1 MGEADVTTVQMEGWG
16 AASTILGVAHLPPGN
31 AWGPEECLTFH
42 TRTAVYRLPLSATAS
57 GGGATPQLLAG
68 QESERG
74 AARVDGSG
82 ADARF
87 HHLSSAGLQVNADGR
102 LLLLDLDST
111 ADVTRLRLVAPGGTV
126 STVTGVELAGRWVD
140 LVILPN
146 GYLAARE
153 IAQVQSDGDLDE
165 DEMAEPY
172 WESKRVAV
180 IATSFTPLALVATA
194 AAAGP
199 PPRSLPADL
208 GALVEDAQQPGGGG
222 AVADLVI
229 RVGERRFHCHRAI
242 LSARCDYFKHRL
254 AGDAFEDARA
264 AELELPDAD
273 PDTFALLLRWL
284 YTGGADILPK
294 QARGVA
300 ELADRLL
307 LPELCA
313 RALDVLFASVDAG
326 SIVDSLLWAAGCCEA
341 HGGGGAF
348 DQLLLRLKR
357 WYVERAAEVRAAAR
371 DSLRALMTQQPD
383 LMLELMEASEQ
394 RAVKRAR
401 TK

>member
-1 MGEADVTTVQMEGWG
+1 MAWDSYSGSVLAIDGESIVRLIPPAEGGLDAECAWTACVLAG
-16 AASTILGVAHLPPGN
+16 DRDDGGTPQDGRGKAARFAEARHLTCDQRGVAYV
-31 AWGPEECLTFH
+31 A
-42 TRTAVYRLPLSATAS
+42 
-57 GGGATPQLLAG
+57 
-68 QESERG
+68 
-74 AARVDGSG
+74 DGSLI
-82 ADARF
+82 R
-87 HHLSSAGLQVNADGR
+87 
-102 LLLLDLDST
+102 
-111 ADVTRLRLVAPGGTV
+111 
-126 STVTGVELAGRWVD
+126 
-140 LVILPN
+140 
-146 GYLAARE
+146 
-153 IAQVQSDGDLDE
+153 
-165 DEMAEPY
+165 
-172 WESKRVAV
+172 K
-180 IATSFTPLALVATA
+180 
-194 AAAGP
+194 
-199 PPRSLPADL
+199 
-208 GALVEDAQQPGGGG
+208 QPGGGG